1 VSGPE
6 QLLRR
11 RTGPLG
17 ASFLELFFDLAFV
30 LALSQLVSMLLADLS
45 VAGALRTALLL
56 APVWLAWTT
65 TTWSTDWY
73 DPGARSVRVLLI
85 GATLGTLL
93 MGVALPEAL
102 AGRGPLFAG
111 AYVAIHLG
119 RGLLISIG
127 LRGHPLRR
135 RTLRVLW
142 WYSATSVLWLFG
154 AFVPAARV
162 PVWVLALA
170 VDYSGT
176 RLGWPTPHLGRA
188 SAEELRLSGGH
199 LSERFQQVF
208 IIALGELI
216 LAAGMAY
223 SETGTSL
230 PQTAAFLMTF
240 AAAVLIGLLY
250 VTPAGMHLGPAI
262 DRAYQSRLATTV
274 AYLHLL
280 MIAGVVATAAG
291 GELAITHPTERG
303 TVAAVAVTVAGPALF
318 LAGRVLLSVALHRRF
333 SWPRLGGLLAMFV
346 AAVVAIRLPLLAA
359 SAITTAVLFVVAA
372 VDHTGVFSPPRV
384 GQH

>member
-11 RTGPLG
+11 RAGPLG

-30 LALSQLVSMLLADLS
+30 LALSQVVSILLADLS

-56 APVWLAWTT
+56 APVWLAWST

-73 DPGARSVRVLLI
+73 DP
-85 GATLGTLL
+85 
-93 MGVALPEAL
+93 
-102 AGRGPLFAG
+102 
-111 AYVAIHLG
+111 
-119 RGLLISIG
+119 
-127 LRGHPLRR
+127 
-135 RTLRVLW
+135 
-142 WYSATSVLWLFG
+142 
-154 AFVPAARV
+154 
-162 PVWVLALA
+162 
-170 VDYSGT
+170 
-176 RLGWPTPHLGRA
+176 
-188 SAEELRLSGGH
+188 
-199 LSERFQQVF
+199 
-208 IIALGELI
+208 
-216 LAAGMAY
+216 
-223 SETGTSL
+223 
-230 PQTAAFLMTF
+230 
-240 AAAVLIGLLY
+240 
-250 VTPAGMHLGPAI
+250 
-262 DRAYQSRLATTV
+262 
-274 AYLHLL
+274 
-280 MIAGVVATAAG
+280 